1 MMLPWLVSHKGCQ
14 LPLPDFSTEA
24 LIAERVEGETYAS
37 SHYARIA
44 KALAEASEA
53 WRAVANAS
61 AFDEKQVQL
70 LKAKAMKATAYAS
83 TISGKL

>member
-44 KALAEASEA
+44 KALADASQA
-53 WRAVANAS
+53 WKDLANATAFNS
-61 AFDEKQVQL
+61 AEVPL